1 MKSVLVLAAA
11 LLLVSCGDR
20 HAAMDA
26 VRQTGLPGMETAGGH
41 TSGEAMAAASAA
53 LSSAK
58 P

>member
-1 MKSVLVLAAA
+1 VLAAA
-11 LLLVSCGDR
+11 LLLASCGDR
-20 HAAMDA
+20 HAATEA